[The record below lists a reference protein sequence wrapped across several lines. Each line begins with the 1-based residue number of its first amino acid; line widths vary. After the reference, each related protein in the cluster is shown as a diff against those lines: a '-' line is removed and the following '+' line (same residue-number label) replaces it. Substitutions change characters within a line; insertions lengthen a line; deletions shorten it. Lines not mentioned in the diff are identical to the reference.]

1 VNRRKKPGPDD
12 RDATIA
18 ALRERLTQLEQFT
31 PTVDCINA
39 LPRPIRQYVMLL
51 ETKCDPGGDLR
62 EKVLAEDLCKQLEAL
77 VASLEQELAASKEE
91 ISVLKQALKKEGD

>member
-1 VNRRKKPGPDD
+1 MNCRKETVPDD

-18 ALRERLTQLEQFT
+18 ALRERLRELEQFT
-31 PTVDCINA
+31 PTVECINA
-39 LPRPIRQYVMLL
+39 LPRAIRQYVMLL
-51 ETKCDPGGDLR
+51 ETKCDPAGDLR

-91 ISVLKQALKKEGD
+91 INALKRAP